1 VTARRRLFLLLY
13 YGIGSRLP
21 SSNFPFGSLWRSLRA
36 SLCHGLFASAA
47 KRINVESNVFVA
59 DGRYV
64 TLGSGS
70 GLGRGSQVFGAI
82 IGENVMVGPEVVFL
96 KDNHCYDDP
105 AVPMQ
110 SQGRTQVALPVVE
123 DGAWIGQRAMILPGR
138 RVGEGAIV
146 GAGAV
151 VTRDVPAFEIVGG
164 NPARSIGRRPRPT
177 ESDRLPLGDA
187 VSSAAIG

>member
-1 VTARRRLFLLLY
+1 MVRRRFCLLLY
-13 YGIGSRLP
+13 YGVGSRLP
-21 SSNFPFGSLWRSLRA
+21 SSNFPLGGLWRALRG
-36 SLCHGLFASAA
+36 SLCHGFFASAA
-47 KRINVESNVFVA
+47 PGINVESNVFVA

-64 TLGSGS
+64 ALGAGS
-70 GLGRGSQVFGAI
+70 GLGRGSQVYGAV

-96 KDNHCYDDP
+96 KDNHRYDDP
-105 AVPMQ
+105 AVPMH
-110 SQGRTQVALPVVE
+110 SQGRTRVALPVVE
-123 DGAWIGQRAMILPGR
+123 DGAWIGQRAIILPGR

-177 ESDRLPLGDA
+177 ESVRLPFDDG
-187 VSSAAIG
+187 VSSAAIR